1 MRVLALLV
9 SAMLVMGAAAS
20 PTDALLP
27 EDVPLRETG
36 VVTMVNDGDTFRMI
50 PDGQSD
56 FVSVRLI
63 GVNAPEVAGFQNKL
77 HPHDYCGGPQA
88 YRELQRLLPAG
99 TRVELRSMDPES
111 SNRGRIRRAVFA
123 FNPQTQAYDINIAA
137 ELARS
142 GWVTWF
148 ETEDEPEYAALYRQL
163 VDQAQAAQIGIWNP
177 GVCGPIEQ
185 DGARLTLS
193 IHWDAP
199 GNDAMNRNGEYVIV
213 RNAGTSAVDISGWLL
228 RDSALDYW
236 FTMPNGS
243 VLAPGDYRVVHV
255 GSGTPGSP
263 GPRDLY
269 MNAPIPLF
277 PNTRPDLFI
286 GDSAYLLDRNTAY
299 RAWTQYPCLDDC
311 QSDPGKGILRIV
323 DVKRTPSGSTANA
336 RANSQVVTIKN
347 TGRLPILLD
356 EYYLRRQLSTFSFV
370 PGTVL
375 KPGATLRVH
384 VGKGRPTAT
393 DQYWGLSAPL
403 FSVRGDMVDLRSV
416 RDVLVS
422 RKAWGD

>member
-9 SAMLVMGAAAS
+9 GALLTMGAAS
-20 PTDALLP
+20 PAEAELP
-27 EDVPLRETG
+27 GDVPLRETG

-50 PDGQSD
+50 PDGQSN
-56 FVSVRLI
+56 FVSVRII

-77 HPHDYCGGPQA
+77 HPHDFCGGPQA
-88 YRELQRLLPAG
+88 YRELQRLLPRG
-99 TRVELRSMDPES
+99 TRVEMRSMDPAA
-111 SNRGRIRRAVFA
+111 SNRGRMRRAVFA
-123 FNPQTQAYDINIAA
+123 FNPATQAYDINIAA

-148 ETEDEPEYAALYRQL
+148 ETEDEPEFAAMYRRL

-185 DGARLTLS
+185 DGAKLTLS

-199 GNDAMNRNGEYVIV
+199 GNDATNRNGEYIIV
-213 RNAGTSAVDISGWLL
+213 RNTGTTTADISGWIL

-243 VLAPGDYRVVHV
+243 VLAPDDYRVVHV
-255 GSGTPGSP
+255 GSGTPGKP

-277 PNTRPDLFI
+277 PNTRPDLFL
-286 GDSAYLLDRNTAY
+286 GDSAYLIDRNTAY
-299 RAWTQYPCLDDC
+299 RAWAEYPCIDDC
-311 QSDPGKGILRIV
+311 QSDPAKGVLRIT
-323 DVKRTPSGSTANA
+323 DVKRSPSGSTANA
-336 RANSQVVTIKN
+336 RANSQVVLVTNAGN
-347 TGRLPILLD
+347 TPLLLD
-356 EYYLRRQLSTFSFV
+356 DYYLRRQLSTFSFQ
-370 PGTVL
+370 PGSVL
-375 KPGATLRVH
+375 KPGRAIRVH
-384 VGKGRPTAT
+384 AGKGRPTAT

-403 FSVRGDMVDLRSV
+403 FNVRRDAVDLRSI
-416 RDVLVS
+416 RDVLIS
-422 RKAWGD
+422 RKAWGT

>member
-50 PDGQSD
+50 PDGQAA

-77 HPHDYCGGPQA
+77 HPHDFCGGPQA
-88 YRELQRLLPAG
+88 YRELQRLLPPG
-99 TRVELRSMDPES
+99 TGVQMRSMDAAS
-111 SNRGRIRRAVFA
+111 SNRGRLRRAVFA
-123 FNPQTQAYDINIAA
+123 FNPQTQMYDINIAA
-137 ELARS
+137 ELAKS

-148 ETEDEPEYAALYRQL
+148 ETEDEPEFAALYRRL

-193 IHWDAP
+193 VHWDAP
-199 GNDAMNRNGEYVIV
+199 GNDAANLNGEYVIV
-213 RNAGTSAVDISGWLL
+213 RNAGTSTVDISGWLL
-228 RDSALDYW
+228 RDSALDSW
-236 FTMPNGS
+236 FTMPGGT
-243 VLAPGDYRVVHV
+243 VLTPGDYRVVHV
-255 GSGTPGSP
+255 GSGTPSLP
-263 GPRDLY
+263 NPRDLY
-269 MNAPIPLF
+269 MNSPIPLF
-277 PNTRPDLFI
+277 PNTRADVFL

-311 QSDPGKGILRIV
+311 QSDPAKGILRITEV
-323 DVKRTPSGSTANA
+323 RRTPSGSTANA
-336 RANSQVVTIKN
+336 RANSQIVLIKN
-347 TGRLPILLD
+347 TGRRPMLLD
-356 EYYLRRQLSTFSFV
+356 DYYLRRQLSTFSFV

-375 KPGATLRVH
+375 KPGATIRVH
-384 VGKGRPTAT
+384 VGRGRPTAT
-393 DQYWGLSAPL
+393 AQYWGLSAPL
-403 FSVRGDMVDLRSV
+403 FSVRGDLVDLRSV